1 MDMLEDH
8 GTDLLAESA
17 QTYSFDRNRRVP
29 ITYTKT
35 TLWHPHAVL
44 EDVPT
49 VISAQGFGT

>member
-1 MDMLEDH
+1 MLEDH